1 MRGNRQRADFKDPTP
16 LNGMLR
22 MRVWDLEG
30 QATLPC
36 LLPPETSFTLIKKNV
51 EEKVIGAV
59 GGYKS
64 LSSHSSPPQE
74 R

>member
-1 MRGNRQRADFKDPTP
+1 
-16 LNGMLR
+16 MLC

-30 QATLPC
+30 QVTLPC

-59 GGYKS
+59 AGYKS